1 MNLDFLHLALHVVE
15 SRTILE
21 PVDLEVVEGVVQWEG
36 VGGTVVVS
44 DSAGNLNQG
53 LLAFLRPKSYLAE
66 GSELGDAGEGDLVVG
81 SDLVVVSGVS
91 KGKWEH
97 TLLLEVGLVDSS
109 EGLDDDGSS
118 SKMSKNDNFNLKT

>member
-1 MNLDFLHLALHVVE
+1 MLGFQRL
-15 SRTILE
+15 
-21 PVDLEVVEGVVQWEG
+21 
-36 VGGTVVVS
+36 
-44 DSAGNLNQG
+44 
-53 LLAFLRPKSYLAE
+53 KSYLAE

-118 SKMSKNDNFNLKT
+118 SKMSKNDILNLKT

>member
-1 MNLDFLHLALHVVE
+1 LDFLHLALHVVE
-15 SRTILE
+15 SGTMLE
-21 PVDLEVVEGVVQWEG
+21 PVDLEVVEGMVQWEG

-44 DSAGNLNQG
+44 DSAGNLNKG
-53 LLAFLRPKSYLAE
+53 LLGFLRLKSYLAE
-66 GSELGDAGEGDLVVG
+66 GSELGDAGESDLVVG

-91 KGKWEH
+91 EGKWEH

-118 SKMSKNDNFNLKT
+118 SKMSKNDVFNLKT

>member
-1 MNLDFLHLALHVVE
+1 M
-15 SRTILE
+15 LE
-21 PVDLEVVEGVVQWEG
+21 PVDLEVVEGMVQWEG

-44 DSAGNLNQG
+44 DSAGNLNKD
-53 LLAFLRPKSYLAE
+53 LLGFLRLKSYLAE

-91 KGKWEH
+91 EGKWEH

-118 SKMSKNDNFNLKT
+118 SKMSKNDILNLKT